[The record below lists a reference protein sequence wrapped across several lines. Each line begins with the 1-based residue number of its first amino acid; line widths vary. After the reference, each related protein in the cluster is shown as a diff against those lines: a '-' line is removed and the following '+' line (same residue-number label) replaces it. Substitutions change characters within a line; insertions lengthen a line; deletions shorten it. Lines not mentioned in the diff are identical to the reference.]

1 MLLGQ
6 RGIVL
11 FPSID
16 RVVAFLR
23 AYGDDSSL
31 DDLVPSLEIRRLVT
45 PLKTREVMLS
55 VASESS
61 YRMDRI
67 AGFAKLAGGLVF
79 TGTSRHFV
87 KYRDAGSPLGYD
99 VGELADDNADVV
111 LYHDAFQQP
120 YAFERQIPLRE
131 LILKL
136 APVPRPPAGDRKL
149 TRLFATAAPGLGAA
163 VVRYLFRWRVTAD
176 VAIAEWPADSA
187 FEDVPRKLY
196 LFDLRDPPQRI
207 ATLLRSVPGV
217 TLFEPV
223 GDHVAVEHGFD
234 HPIALDSCASIFGD
248 EGIWL
253 FRGDGRTDVVTP
265 MPPFAP
271 VRTLVQSEYQ
281 DAGASS
287 RQASPSPDSL
297 GLALD
302 LRVAHTLAPWRA
314 VVASVVP
321 IAQREWLARLLYALP
336 AGTLAALRV
345 AVAQDYVYFLDPNG
359 IEGVP
364 LGTFYSEV
372 GTRVYVPAGTSLVP
386 AVSREVLDELLRGR
400 GDGHVF
406 FWADGTPPRFVSD
419 AAFGSVTKRA
429 LREIAGQSVRAGAPE
444 AAEPGLPLLQYP
456 EARAFPLR
464 GVPGAGSKEGAG

>member
-1 MLLGQ
+1 MLGQ
-6 RGIVL
+6 RGVVL

-23 AYGDDSSL
+23 AYGEDSTL

-111 LYHDAFQQP
+111 LYHDAFEQP
-120 YAFERQIPLRE
+120 YAFEREIPLRE
-131 LILKL
+131 LVLKL
-136 APVPRPPAGDRKL
+136 TPVPRPPARDRKIA
-149 TRLFATAAPGLGAA
+149 RLLATAAPGLGAA
-163 VVRYLFRWRVTAD
+163 VVRYLFRWRVIAD
-176 VAIAEWPADSA
+176 AAIVEWPADSA

-196 LFDLRDPPQRI
+196 LFDLRDPPARI
-207 ATLLRSVPGV
+207 ATLLESVPGV

-223 GDHVAVEHGFD
+223 GDHIAVEHGFD

-248 EGIWL
+248 EGMWL
-253 FRGDGRTDVVTP
+253 FRGDGRTDVVSP

-271 VRTLVQSEYQ
+271 VRTLVQSNFT
-281 DAGASS
+281 DSAASD
-287 RQASPSPDSL
+287 RHASPSSDPL

-302 LRVAHTLAPWRA
+302 LRVAHTLSPWRA

-336 AGTLAALRV
+336 AGTLAALRITM
-345 AVAQDYVYFLDPNG
+345 APDFVYLLDPNG

-372 GTRVYVPAGTSLVP
+372 GKRVYVPSGTALVP
-386 AVSREVLDELLRGR
+386 AVSPDVLDELLTGR

-419 AAFGSVTKRA
+419 AAFGPVTKRA
-429 LREIAGQSVRAGAPE
+429 LREVAGQSVRSGAPE
-444 AAEPGLPLLQYP
+444 SAEPGLPLLTYP
-456 EARAFPLR
+456 DGRLFPLR
-464 GVPGAGSKEGAG
+464 GIAGAGSKEGGG